1 MGPGTGVGKRRSG
14 KRPSLGRILAAHAS
28 IQELYLDIAEPGSPV
43 SAPGSL
49 LSGSLLSRTGGLG
62 GDVKEEGGGRL
73 GSGSRGPGR
82 PLLAALDGP

>member
-1 MGPGTGVGKRRSG
+1 M
-14 KRPSLGRILAAHAS
+14 
-28 IQELYLDIAEPGSPV
+28 
-43 SAPGSL
+43 SATGSL

-73 GSGSRGPGR
+73 GSGSRGPRR